1 MAGQP
6 HAAHDVDLEE
16 PQPILVGD
24 LVERLRLEDAEVVD
38 QDVYLGD
45 LAYQIRHT
53 LGGGQV
59 GGGPSDLHVAAD
71 FLNLL
76 DGPFN
81 PLLRPAVDDDG
92 CPFTE
97 QPRRRR
103 QPDPGRRASY
113 SRPLSPDSQVH
124 RIASCPGEPLRPWL

>member
-1 MAGQP
+1 MSLEFVINGEASAGAWEKPGPLPTPRPNGGNLSRRPPRGAFQSHGLWP
-6 HAAHDVDLEE
+6 WL
-16 PQPILVGD
+16 II
-24 LVERLRLEDAEVVD
+24 D
-38 QDVYLGD
+38 QDVYVGD

-59 GGGPSDLHVAAD
+59 GGDPGDLHIAAD

-92 CPFTE
+92 CP
-97 QPRRRR
+97 
-103 QPDPGRRASY
+103 
-113 SRPLSPDSQVH
+113 
-124 RIASCPGEPLRPWL
+124 